1 MLKSLQSLQRMF
13 GRMSKDEF
21 AQAVIA
27 CARKDHPSL
36 SLVYEPEAF
45 RLRQGGDSNGVLNL
59 HNIYEEYHAA
69 GPLLRRSLLK
79 RYVSLFAASES
90 RRIPASFREA
100 QRNLLPKVRERSY
113 HDLMQLYFRV
123 EGLEAAEPARKLL
136 GDHLSVELVYDLPDS
151 MGTVG
156 METLEGW
163 GVGFD
168 LALDVAYRNLCEG
181 SAPKFRSPSPGVHL
195 SAWKDN
201 HDASR
206 ILLTELVRG
215 LEIKGDPVAMVP
227 HRDVLIV
234 TGSED
239 VKGLGVMADLT
250 EKALAEPRFMTAIPA
265 RLRWDEWVPLSLPPD
280 HPLHHRFELLRVST
294 VLRDYDEQKSL
305 LDQLH
310 EKTGEDVFVA
320 SYSAVQDKDSGKV
333 ESYSVWSKE
342 VVSLLPRS
350 DTVHFF
356 EPDPTGGDQH
366 TIRSAPWE
374 RVREVAGS
382 LLKEMNLFP
391 ERYLV
396 TDFPTPDQVSRMAAP
411 ATARQA

>member
-1 MLKSLQSLQRMF
+1 MLKRMF
-13 GRMSKDEF
+13 GRLSKDEF
-21 AQAVIA
+21 AQAVIDS
-27 CARKDHPSL
+27 ARKEHPGL
-36 SLVYEPEAF
+36 SLVYEPESF
-45 RLRQGGDSNGVLNL
+45 RLRHGADSKGVLNL

-79 RYVSLFAASES
+79 RYVCLFASTES
-90 RRIPASFREA
+90 RMIPESFREA
-100 QRNLLPKVRERSY
+100 QANLLPKVRERSY

-151 MGTVG
+151 MGTIG
-156 METLEGW
+156 KETLEGW
-163 GVGFD
+163 GVGLD
-168 LALDVAYRNLCEG
+168 LALDVAYRNLCQG
-181 SAPKFRSPSPGVHL
+181 SAPRFRSPSPGVHV
-195 SAWKDN
+195 SAWRDN

-206 ILLTELVRG
+206 MLLPDLIRG
-215 LEIKGDPVAMVP
+215 LEVKGDPVAMVP

-250 EKALAEPRFMTAIPA
+250 EKALSGPRFMTAIPA
-265 RLRWDEWVPLSLPPD
+265 RLRWDEWVPLQLPSD
-280 HPLHHRFELLRVST
+280 HPLHDRFELLRVQT

-320 SYSAVQDKDSGKV
+320 SYTAVQDKDSGKV
-333 ESYSVWSKE
+333 SSYSVWSKD
-342 VVSLLPRS
+342 VVSLLPRA

-356 EPDPTGGDQH
+356 EADPTGRDQH
-366 TIRSAPWE
+366 TIRSVPWE
-374 RVREVAGS
+374 RVRDVAGS
-382 LLKEMNLFP
+382 LLKEVNLFP

-396 TDFPTPDQVSRMAAP
+396 TDFPNPDQVSRMAAP
-411 ATARQA
+411 ETARQA